1 MSTGHAAILPPIFLS
16 HHLTSSWSIHYDFI
30 NCLGLTIPLGV
41 SWGRIPIRNPQ
52 ITAVSPKG
60 FAIKLKSI
68 VQDEGTRDPK
78 PGDDVF
84 LDKIFGV
91 NVFDIRQGFSL
102 NPFGEIVCAN

>member
-1 MSTGHAAILPPIFLS
+1 MSTGRMAILPPIFLS

-52 ITAVSPKG
+52 ITVVSPEG

-68 VQDEGTRDPK
+68 VRDEGTRDPK
-78 PGDDVF
+78 PGND
-84 LDKIFGV
+84 IFPNKLFGI
-91 NVFDIRQGFSL
+91 NVSDIRQGFNFNS
-102 NPFGEIVCAN
+102 FGEIVCAN